1 MVEMG
6 VQNITEDGLGATY
19 RSGII
24 NYYIL
29 WIYSPYISIV
39 PPGYARC
46 ACYSVYT
53 VMAVAETCVVK
64 HR

>member
-6 VQNITEDGLGATY
+6 VQNIAEDGLGATY

-29 WIYSPYISIV
+29 WLYSPYI
-39 PPGYARC
+39 
-46 ACYSVYT
+46 
-53 VMAVAETCVVK
+53 
-64 HR
+64 